1 MLKLPFHILNYSTVE
16 RCSTE
21 CIAIY
26 PHCSYLQY
34 HSFYNSCLHSII
46 MNSNVL
52 AQRRIVSAVSS
63 RDIRTS
69 MSSEKS
75 LHAPSMAHA
84 RSTRDLVRGERR
96 SVQPRYNFAVDKND
110 LSENIDDSIQNFDSF
125 SQFCA
130 QYAQQ
135 DDQIGSQEGL
145 EDGTTPTNSETPKDN
160 TSLIFNQTRYDVIF
174 MKQQE
179 YMLHTT
185 ISSK

>member
-1 MLKLPFHILNYSTVE
+1 
-16 RCSTE
+16 
-21 CIAIY
+21 
-26 PHCSYLQY
+26 
-34 HSFYNSCLHSII
+34 

-52 AQRRIVSAVSS
+52 SQRRIVSAVSS

-69 MSSEKS
+69 ISSEKS

-135 DDQIGSQEGL
+135 DNQIGSQEGL

-160 TSLIFNQTRYDVIF
+160 TSLIFNQKRYDVIF
-174 MKQQE
+174 MKLLE
-179 YMLHTT
+179 HMLHTM